1 MKLITKY
8 TLLSLITASSIY
20 ANDALSNGQ
29 LSGEVSLYNILQDN
43 KTSLDEGYSVGSLYL
58 NYATQEL
65 NGFKATVGGITN
77 HPFYEKQ
84 KNDYWKNKKHIRA
97 TLTEANISYSNDLF
111 TVIAGRQPL
120 NLEWIEDYHNAVL
133 GIITYN
139 DIIVTTGVTNK
150 ILDADEDSYLPKIAD
165 IKDKNGDKTKTA
177 FIDLEYSLN
186 DNLVLGS
193 YYMDTKGLFSGI
205 GGFVSTS
212 IQGISTTLKYAQ
224 TDEKDGSV
232 QDGKIFACDFG
243 YTIQDNTNI
252 YFGYILSGNKNGT
265 GNLDYLGESINPF
278 EDGNQV
284 YGTDAK
290 TWYLNAS
297 TEVAGFGLGA
307 LYGETKYLNG
317 TTKEKEKELNLF
329 VDKEVYKNLTA
340 SVIYADVKTH
350 DKDDKYNYASL
361 QLTYS
366 F

>member
-1 MKLITKY
+1 MKIITQSII
-8 TLLSLITASSIY
+8 LSLITASSIY
-20 ANDALSNGQ
+20 ANDVFLDGKV
-29 LSGEVSLYNILQDN
+29 SGELSLYNILQNN
-43 KTSLDEGYSVGSLYL
+43 KTSSEEGYSVGSLYL
-58 NYATQEL
+58 NYATKEF

-84 KNDYWKNKKHIRA
+84 SNDYWKNKKHIRA

-111 TVIAGRQPL
+111 TIIAGRQPL
-120 NLEWIEDYHNAVL
+120 DLEWIEDYHNAVMGIMTYNNL
-133 GIITYN
+133 IIT
-139 DIIVTTGVTNK
+139 TGITNK

-165 IKDKNGDKTKTA
+165 IKDKNDDKTKTG
-177 FIDLEYSLN
+177 FIDLEYSVN
-186 DNLVLGS
+186 DNLVFGG
-193 YYMDTKGLFSGI
+193 YYIDTKDLFSAT

-212 IQGISTTLKYAQ
+212 IEGISTTLKYAQ
-224 TDEKDGSV
+224 TNEKNSSI
-232 QDGKIFACDFG
+232 QNGKIFACDFG
-243 YTIQDNTNI
+243 YTIHDNTNI
-252 YFGYILSGNKNGT
+252 YLGYIQSGRENGT
-265 GNLDYLGESINPF
+265 GNLDYLGDRINPF

-290 TWYLNAS
+290 TWYINAS

-317 TTKEKEKELNLF
+317 TDKEKEKELDLF
-329 VDKEVYKNLTA
+329 IEKEVYKNLTA

-350 DKDDKYNYASL
+350 DRDDKYNYASL